1 MLKEWSKG
9 TKPDGEEL
17 ERRLDEARAQLAAR
31 QTVIKE
37 KRLPILVIL
46 EGWGAAGKG
55 SVLGRVIRNMDPR
68 FFKVDVGKE
77 PTEDEQR
84 RPFLYRH
91 FVKIPETGKFA
102 FLVGSWMKEVTRDF
116 VQGELDEKE
125 YNNRLASIKCFER
138 QLTDNGYLVLKFFF
152 HIDEKEQKK
161 R

>member
-77 PTEDEQR
+77 PTEDR
-84 RPFLYRH
+84 KS
-91 FVKIPETGKFA
+91 V
-102 FLVGSWMKEVTRDF
+102 V
-116 VQGELDEKE
+116 
-125 YNNRLASIKCFER
+125 
-138 QLTDNGYLVLKFFF
+138 
-152 HIDEKEQKK
+152 
-161 R
+161 